1 MAEPEKKLWIQAKNI
16 ARTRG
21 RSMDWAFII
30 DVYTRIG
37 GYKTRVFY
45 QDADKRIFRLLG
57 VYTDYQD
64 LVLSDEDKLLL
75 VPHEEV
81 LTKKKI
87 IDKDGTDKYQIYQI
101 DDINEDIIG
110 DLITKGYKNKEI
122 KVYN

>member
-1 MAEPEKKLWIQAKNI
+1 MAEPEEKLWIQAKNI

-64 LVLSDEDKLLL
+64 LVLSDEDKCASLGAAIKEMALLDADE
-75 VPHEEV
+75 VIAKEV
-81 LTKKKI
+81 LKLVK
-87 IDKDGTDKYQIYQI
+87 
-101 DDINEDIIG
+101 
-110 DLITKGYKNKEI
+110 
-122 KVYN
+122 

>member
-1 MAEPEKKLWIQAKNI
+1 MAEPEEKLWIQAKNI

-45 QDADKRIFRLLG
+45 QDADKHIFRLLG

-87 IDKDGTDKYQIYQI
+87 IDKDGTDKYQTYQI
-101 DDINEDIIG
+101 NDINEDIIG

>member
-1 MAEPEKKLWIQAKNI
+1 
-16 ARTRG
+16 
-21 RSMDWAFII
+21 MDWAFII

-45 QDADKRIFRLLG
+45 QDAEKRVYRLLG

-64 LVLSDEDKLLL
+64 LVLSDENKLLL
-75 VPHEEV
+75 VPHEDV